1 MVIVTSDAIFVSV
14 VSNLLGAAFCEN
26 FYFLVSSEMH
36 PPGVLW
42 LFMHVLPESGD
53 FPDSGNIMQL

>member
-1 MVIVTSDAIFVSV
+1 MVAVVFDVSFVPV
-14 VSNLLGAAFCEN
+14 ASNFTGAAFLCEKL
-26 FYFLVSSEMH
+26 FFVSSEMH
-36 PPGVLW
+36 PPGVLR